1 MRHRVRELTVL
12 GIVLVALTTGLAT
25 AALNGVGNREADG
38 PAVTRNKVVEAS
50 AEPTGARTSLP
61 GLVPARGEPDLPGL
75 VTARPAYGAVAR
87 LAGPFDDRFRLS
99 RLDYA
104 SGRVSGVL
112 TVTSDVSELLELQV
126 LAGFYDGD
134 GRLLGT
140 GRFVHHLDGHHE
152 HAGADPHA
160 IERFAIVAPRRI
172 QPRAVSAAVGVP
184 VLVNE

>member
-1 MRHRVRELTVL
+1 VRTLTVL
-12 GIVLVALTTGLAT
+12 GVVLLALTAGFAIT
-25 AALNGVGNREADG
+25 ALTRVDDGEADR
-38 PAVTRNKVVEAS
+38 PADSRNEVVGTS

-75 VTARPAYGAVAR
+75 VTVRPAPGAVAR
-87 LAGPFDDRFRLS
+87 LVGPFDDRFRLS
-99 RLDYA
+99 QLDYA
-104 SGRVSGVL
+104 GGRVSGVL
-112 TVTSDVSELLELQV
+112 SVTSDVSELLELQV

-134 GRLLGT
+134 GRLLST
-140 GRFVHHLDGHHE
+140 GRFVHHLDGGHG

-160 IERFAIVAPRRI
+160 NERFSIAAPRRI